1 MQSQKILTMNNEYI
15 LEVKKK
21 RLLFIDEFEKRI
33 ENIDDVLIKAKN
45 DSQLSSIRVHKY
57 LTAGGILGKVKTARF
72 LHEIGLNEKTKF
84 KNLNEADI
92 KKLVKY
98 VTGQ

>member
-1 MQSQKILTMNNEYI
+1 MQFQKILTMNNDYI
-15 LEVKKK
+15 LKVKKK
-21 RLLFIDEFEKRI
+21 RLLFIDEFEENI
-33 ENIDDVLIKAKN
+33 ENIYDVIIKAKN
-45 DSQLSSIRVHKY
+45 DNQLSSIRVHKY
-57 LTAGGILGKVKTARF
+57 LTAGGILGKVKTARY
-72 LHEIGLNEKTKF
+72 LDEIGLNEKTKF